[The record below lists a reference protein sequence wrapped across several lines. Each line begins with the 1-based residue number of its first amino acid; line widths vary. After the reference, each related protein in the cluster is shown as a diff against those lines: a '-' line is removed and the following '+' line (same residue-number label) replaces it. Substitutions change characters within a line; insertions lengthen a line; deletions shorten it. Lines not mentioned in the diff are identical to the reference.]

1 MKKEY
6 LYAGFAILCWSTIA
20 TISKLLLGSLDSMQ
34 ITFIS
39 SAFAF
44 VFLLILNIFKGNM
57 KMFKMYKASE
67 YLVMSGIGILGIF
80 IYHLLLYMGIDRM
93 DASQAFI
100 INYLWPIMSV
110 LSACIILKEKMTL
123 RKSIAILLSFVGVII
138 VTANGNLLSIGRDT
152 LTGAL
157 YCIIA
162 AVSYGLF
169 SALNK
174 KKDYDK
180 YFSMMVFYFAATVV
194 SLAYILIT
202 KSTFTLDAMQ
212 VAGLAWMGV
221 FTNAIAFTF
230 WAIAIKIGDT
240 AKVSNLAYIT
250 PFLSLVWTTLV
261 LKEDFNPYSLIGL
274 SVIVIGIFIQLKDK
288 KEIKTRG

>member
-6 LYAGFAILCWSTIA
+6 LYAGFAILSWSTIA

-34 ITFIS
+34 ITFLS
-39 SAFAF
+39 SAFATA
-44 VFLLILNIFKGNM
+44 FLLVLNIAKGNM
-57 KMFKMYKASE
+57 KLFKQYKARE

-80 IYHLLLYMGIDRM
+80 IYHLFLYMGIDCM

-110 LSACIILKEKMTL
+110 LSACIILKEKMTV
-123 RKSIAILLSFVGVII
+123 RKGIAILLSFAGVII
-138 VTANGNLLSIGRDT
+138 VTANGNLLNIGKDT

-157 YCIIA
+157 YCVIA

-169 SALNK
+169 STLNK

-180 YFSMMVFYFAATVV
+180 YFSMMIFYLAATVV
-194 SLAYILIT
+194 SLAYIIAT
-202 KSTFTLDAMQ
+202 KSNFTLDAMQ
-212 VAGLAWMGV
+212 VTGLMWMGI

-230 WAIAIKIGDT
+230 WAIALKMGDT

-250 PFLSLVWTTLV
+250 PFLSLVWTTVV
-261 LKEDFNPYSLIGL
+261 LGENFNPYSLIGL
-274 SVIVIGIFIQLKDK
+274 SVIVLGIFIQLKDK
-288 KEIKTRG
+288 KEIQK

>member
-6 LYAGFAILCWSTIA
+6 FYAGFAILSWSTIA

-44 VFLLILNIFKGNM
+44 AFLLVLNIIKGNM
-57 KMFKMYKASE
+57 KLLKQYKASE

-80 IYHLLLYMGIDRM
+80 INHLFLYMGIDRM

-123 RKSIAILLSFVGVII
+123 RKSIAILLSFAGVII

-194 SLAYILIT
+194 SLVYIIAT

-212 VAGLAWMGV
+212 VAGLAWMGI

>member
-6 LYAGFAILCWSTIA
+6 FYAGFAILSWSTIA

-44 VFLLILNIFKGNM
+44 AFLLVLNIIKGNM
-57 KMFKMYKASE
+57 KLLKQYKASE

-80 IYHLLLYMGIDRM
+80 IYHLFLYMGIDCM

-110 LSACIILKEKMTL
+110 LSACIILKEKMTV
-123 RKSIAILLSFVGVII
+123 RKGIAILLSFAGVII
-138 VTANGNLLSIGRDT
+138 VTANGNLLNIGKDT

-169 SALNK
+169 STLNK

-194 SLAYILIT
+194 SLVYIIAT
-202 KSTFTLDAMQ
+202 KSSFILDAMQ
-212 VAGLAWMGV
+212 VTGLMWMGI

-230 WAIAIKIGDT
+230 WAIALKIGDT

-250 PFLSLVWTTLV
+250 PFLSMVWTTLF
-261 LKEDFNPYSLIGL
+261 LPEKFNPYSLIGL
-274 SVIVIGIFIQLKDK
+274 SVIILGIFIQLKDK
-288 KEIKTRG
+288 KGIQR

>member
-6 LYAGFAILCWSTIA
+6 FYAGFAILSWSTIA

-44 VFLLILNIFKGNM
+44 AFLLILNIIKGNM
-57 KMFKMYKASE
+57 KLLKQYKASE

-80 IYHLLLYMGIDRM
+80 IYHLFLYMGIDCM

-110 LSACIILKEKMTL
+110 LSACIILKEKMTV
-123 RKSIAILLSFVGVII
+123 RKGIAILLSFAGVII
-138 VTANGNLLSIGRDT
+138 VTANGNLLNIGKDT

-169 SALNK
+169 STLNK

-194 SLAYILIT
+194 SLIYIIAT
-202 KSTFTLDAMQ
+202 KSSFTLDAMQ
-212 VAGLAWMGV
+212 VTGLMWMGI

-230 WAIAIKIGDT
+230 WAIALKMGDT

-250 PFLSLVWTTLV
+250 PFLSMVWTTLF
-261 LKEDFNPYSLIGL
+261 LPEKFNPYSLVGL
-274 SVIVIGIFIQLKDK
+274 SVIILGIFIQLKDK
-288 KEIKTRG
+288 KEIQK